1 MDANLT
7 VIGTALADRG
17 RACMLMALDDGRAL
31 PASMLA
37 AEAGVSAST
46 ASAHLKHL
54 CEAGLLD
61 VVPQGR
67 YRYYRLAGDEVGR
80 LLEQVAR
87 LSPPQQVTSLRE
99 GTRAHAMRLARCCYD
114 HVAGRLGVALTD
126 ALRDRGHIVE
136 EPGLDVPRPRGR
148 FPDDVTYLL
157 TAPGRAALT
166 GLGVAVPGADGV
178 RCCTDWTEQRHHV
191 AGPLGRALLD
201 TFLDRDWLRR
211 TARSRALRP
220 TDDGVTALQERFGIP
235 WPPPLGAERV
245 PAHRPPATVP

>member
-1 MDANLT
+1 MDADLT
-7 VIGTALADRG
+7 VIGTALSDRG
-17 RACMLMALDDGRAL
+17 RARMLMALDDGRAL

-54 CEAGLLD
+54 CDAGLLE

-126 ALRDRGHIVE
+126 ALRDRGHILE

-157 TAPGRAALT
+157 TSSGRSTLT
-166 GLGVAVPGADGV
+166 DLGIAVPPASGV
-178 RCCTDWTEQRHHV
+178 RCCVDWTEQRHHV
-191 AGPLGRALLD
+191 AGPLGAALLD
-201 TFLDRDWLRR
+201 TLVDRGWVRR
-211 TARSRALRP
+211 TPRSRALRP
-220 TDDGVTALQERFGIP
+220 TDDGRAALQEHFGVP
-235 WPPPLGAERV
+235 WPPPLGVHRV
-245 PAHRPPATVP
+245 PANVF